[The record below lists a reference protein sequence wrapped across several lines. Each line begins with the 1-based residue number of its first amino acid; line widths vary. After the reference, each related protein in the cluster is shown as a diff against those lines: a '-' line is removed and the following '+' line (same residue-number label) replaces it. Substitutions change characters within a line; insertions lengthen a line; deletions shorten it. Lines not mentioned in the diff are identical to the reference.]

1 MKILLRDPRKGAID
15 PNEFL
20 GTTITLTN
28 PGTIGT
34 VASVPRLMVGQGT
47 IIATGAIQFNAE
59 YQAMSPTT
67 ISTLGISKV
76 MNITSTYDHR
86 IIQGAE
92 SGLFLKEINDLL
104 LGMNDF
110 YDEIFETLKLSSK
123 PLRWQTDYQ
132 PGIFETSGNTEEIV
146 KQAKVLQLI
155 NLYRVR
161 GHLIADLDPL
171 GSKTQYH
178 AELRSI
184 KLQPN
189 YLGSGQ
195 TIYYRWI
202 WKSEYCNTSRN
213 IKYAG
218 KNIL

>member
-1 MKILLRDPRKGAID
+1 
-15 PNEFL
+15 
-20 GTTITLTN
+20 
-28 PGTIGT
+28 
-34 VASVPRLMVGQGT
+34 MVGQGT
-47 IIATGAIQFNAE
+47 IIATGAIQYNAE

-92 SGLFLKEINDLL
+92 SGLFLKEINELL

-110 YDEIFETLKLSSK
+110 YDEIFEALSLPSK
-123 PLRWQTDYQ
+123 PLSWQTDYQ
-132 PGIFETSGNTEEIV
+132 PGIFETSGGNTEEIV

-178 AELRSI
+178 AELDPSSYNLTIWDLDRHFI
-184 KLQPN
+184 TGGFGNLNTATLREILNVLEKTYCDKIGVEYMHIQNPAEKAWLQNKMEPV
-189 YLGSGQ
+189 
-195 TIYYRWI
+195 
-202 WKSEYCNTSRN
+202 
-213 IKYAG
+213 
-218 KNIL
+218 KNIPSFDKR